1 MRKNVFAAGIL
12 MAAAIAVAGFGG
24 MTRGMV
30 QASAA
35 SVSVATSSNDAIK
48 SLIAEQNT
56 AAQNALDYVGTGYV
70 VVSNELMPGTGHV
83 YKVGVAPKSCRSEV
97 LYLCA
102 ADYYCVTLD
111 EYNGKENNEVMQFF
125 ADKRVAE
132 ASVRSSV
139 GKGYTVVSAESLPT
153 NSKDNEFK
161 IGVRKNGSSKVN
173 YYFVGKNYC
182 VSEDVY
188 TAPVTAAKTGQ
199 NPIMNFIGS
208 YSNGRGMMAVTAKGA
223 DQATIKVSWSSS
235 AAEHSEWT
243 MSGKVRTVGDCLIVD
258 YNDCTKETI
267 GYAMDGTLMKDFIE
281 YTNGD
286 GSLTFHYNDVIWSDY
301 EENIADGAV
310 FTYYNSFNN

>member
-56 AAQNALDYVGTGYV
+56 AAQKALDYVGTGYV

-111 EYNGKENNEVMQFF
+111 EYNGKKNNEVMQFF

-139 GKGYTVVSAESLPT
+139 GKGYTVVSAEALPT

-161 IGVRKNGSSKVN
+161 IGVTKNGSSKVS
-173 YYFVGKNYC
+173 YFFVGKHYC

-188 TAPVTAAKTGQ
+188 TAPAMNAKGSQ

-208 YSNGRGMMAVTAKGA
+208 YSNGRGMMTVSAKGA

-286 GSLTFHYNDVIWSDY
+286 GSLTFHFNDVIWSDY

>member
-35 SVSVATSSNDAIK
+35 SVSTNSAVMN
-48 SLIAEQNT
+48 LINEQNT
-56 AAQNALDYVGTGYV
+56 AAQKALEYVGTGYE
-70 VVSNELMPGTGHV
+70 VVSIEQMPGTAHV
-83 YKVGVAPKSCRSEV
+83 YKVGVAPEFVRSEV

-102 ADYYCVTLD
+102 STSSCITMD
-111 EYNGKENNEVMQFF
+111 EYNGKKNPEIAQFF
-125 ADKRVAE
+125 ADKRAAE
-132 ASVRSSV
+132 ANVRSSA

-161 IGVRKNGSSKVN
+161 IGVTKNGSSKVS
-173 YYFVGKNYC
+173 YFFVGKHYC

-188 TAPVTAAKTGQ
+188 TAPAMNAKGSQ

-208 YSNGRGMMAVTAKGA
+208 YSNGRGMMTVTAKGA

-235 AAEHSEWT
+235 AA
-243 MSGKVRTVGDCLIVD
+243 VRQGQ
-258 YNDCTKETI
+258 
-267 GYAMDGTLMKDFIE
+267 
-281 YTNGD
+281 NGRRLRD
-286 GSLTFHYNDVIWSDY
+286 RGL
-301 EENIADGAV
+301 
-310 FTYYNSFNN
+310 